1 VTDDG
6 LPTPPPAVAYA
17 WSQASGAGTVT
28 FGNSTNLATTAT
40 FSQLDTYVLRLVAN
54 DGLGL
59 SGTDTVTVTV
69 RDVAIFTAVTNAL
82 FNAADTWTPAGGPPL
97 AGDTAIITDKTV
109 TASNSAHI
117 AGGTIVNVSA
127 TGNLTLAA
135 SGGTWSGFT
144 VNVLTGGT
152 WWVKSLNTIQTNV
165 TATLDGGRL
174 YLDGSGSPVMYGQVT
189 AASASSVEISSGG
202 YPAFKPIAYGTGT
215 LTVAGGNVEGRTEIG
230 LAAGSTWTGDWN
242 IACTGSVRS
251 ATGTQIT
258 NNFARGLR
266 LGPGAALSSVNG
278 GTALLPGTLTGSG
291 DLIGYQTHTWT
302 IGAGG
307 TASPGDAGV
316 SNGVGN
322 LKCSSST
329 SNNATLIF
337 ASNSTYV
344 VDIAGPTTSQYDR
357 VTVRDTGAGTG
368 TGIVQIV
375 SGAILTVNLWTP
387 AADLN
392 SLDVTIIDTATGT
405 GGEGVLTGSFSTIN
419 WVHERGWKNLA
430 ATMVNNDLHVT
441 GQFVKSAKGTLLLVQ

>member
-1 VTDDG
+1 

-40 FSQLDTYVLRLVAN
+40 FSQLDTYVLRLVAT

-174 YLDGSGSPVMYGQVT
+174 YLDGLGSPVMYGQVT

-242 IACTGSVRS
+242 IVCTGSVRS

-344 VDIAGPTTSQYDR
+344 VDIAGTTTSQYDR

>member
-1 VTDDG
+1 M
-6 LPTPPPAVAYA
+6 
-17 WSQASGAGTVT
+17 
-28 FGNSTNLATTAT
+28 
-40 FSQLDTYVLRLVAN
+40 
-54 DGLGL
+54 
-59 SGTDTVTVTV
+59 
-69 RDVAIFTAVTNAL
+69 
-82 FNAADTWTPAGGPPL
+82 
-97 AGDTAIITDKTV
+97 AGD
-109 TASNSAHI
+109 S
-117 AGGTIVNVSA
+117 
-127 TGNLTLAA
+127 TLEID
-135 SGGTWSGFT
+135 SGGH
-144 VNVLTGGT
+144 
-152 WWVKSLNTIQTNV
+152 
-165 TATLDGGRL
+165 
-174 YLDGSGSPVMYGQVT
+174 
-189 AASASSVEISSGG
+189 SV
-202 YPAFKPIAYGTGT
+202 FKPIAHGAGK
-215 LTVAGGNVEGRTEIG
+215 LTIVGGNVDGRMEIG

-302 IGAGG
+302 IGSGG
-307 TASPGDAGV
+307 TVSPGDVGV

-322 LKCSSST
+322 LKCSSSI

-344 VDIAGPTTSQYDR
+344 VDIAGTTTSQYDR
-357 VTVRDTGAGTG
+357 VTVRDTGAGNG

-441 GQFVKSAKGTLLLVQ
+441 GQFVKPAKGTLLLVQ